1 MSSYGTI
8 IQFVPASVDD
18 LKEVKNLTPTEKGKY
33 LDHDTVLTV
42 MFPVD
47 GGKPYLLPVD

>member
-8 IQFVPASVDD
+8 IQFVPASADD
-18 LKEVKNLTPTEKGKY
+18 LKEVKSITPTERGKH
-33 LDHDTVLTV
+33 LDQDAVITV
-42 MFPVD
+42 MFPAD